1 MLRAKLYSQQQ
12 NEQNVKAAEAE
23 LGPMEQNFEKRL
35 EFALQRNSEKRLDF
49 VLDPEEDN
57 DVRLHSVNKNSDSI
71 SDAHPTLSR
80 HKANKDSILSQNG
93 ENNDQEL
100 VNYPDFNE
108 SF

>member
-1 MLRAKLYSQQQ
+1 MLRTKLYSDHLD
-12 NEQNVKAAEAE
+12 VKAAEKE
-23 LGPMEQNFEKRL
+23 LGPINQNF
-35 EFALQRNSEKRLDF
+35 EKRLDF
-49 VLDPEEDN
+49 VLDQEEDN
-57 DVRLHSVNKNSDSI
+57 DVRLHSVNENSDSI

-100 VNYPDFNE
+100 INYPDFNE